1 MKPWAIRT
9 TNLTSAHNGAEEK
22 APVVIRRPLLL
33 TRDFGLIWLSQLV
46 SQIGDG
52 VSNLALLWFVYSITG
67 SPVKTTI
74 IGLIHTIPPIVL
86 GPIIGVYVDRFPK
99 KFFLV
104 GSNLFRAVLMGLI
117 PCAVATDTFTVDLL
131 YVLVLFDAVAMAAFS
146 PALTSSVPLIVP
158 RAQFT
163 AANALLQSTTSLGII
178 FGPAVSGIGIALFG
192 SQEVLCLNAA
202 TYFVAAVCLG
212 LVRLGAMQP
221 AVAELKI
228 IDGSA
233 WKDFIEGLSF
243 VVTTQRILLLL
254 IMTAGCYAFGASA
267 LSTLFPVFARK
278 LLGLGPVEVGYL
290 WSSMGIGLL
299 LMSLMLLWYT
309 EWTLA
314 DRVNII
320 FWTSAMSGL
329 AIVALVW
336 IKDLYLVSFLMIV
349 IGGGI
354 GAFTPI
360 AWGMVQEL
368 TPRMMVGRVLGL
380 YGTGAM
386 TAAIS
391 GISIFGQVTERFGE
405 STGIAGIGTI
415 FLLTALLGGWLSRTI
430 RYRESAS

>member
-9 TNLTSAHNGAEEK
+9 TNLTSAHNGVEEK
-22 APVVIRRPLLL
+22 VPAVTRRPLLF

-46 SQIGDG
+46 SQVGDG

-86 GPIIGVYVDRFPK
+86 GPFIGVYVDRLPK
-99 KFFLV
+99 KFFLI
-104 GSNLFRAVLMGLI
+104 GSNVFRAVLMGII
-117 PCAVATDTFTVDLL
+117 PCAVSTDTFTVNLL
-131 YVLVLFDAVAMAAFS
+131 YGLVFLDAMAMAMFS
-146 PALTSSVPLIVP
+146 PALTSSVPMIVP

-163 AANALLQSTTSLGII
+163 AANALIQSTTSLGII
-178 FGPAVSGIGIALFG
+178 FGPAVSGVGIALFG
-192 SQEVLCLNAA
+192 SQEVLCLNGA
-202 TYFVAAVCLG
+202 TYFVAALCLG
-212 LVRLGAMQP
+212 MVRLRAAQP
-221 AVAELKI
+221 SAVEPETTG
-228 IDGSA
+228 GSA
-233 WKDFIEGLSF
+233 WQDFKEGLAF
-243 VVTTQRILLLL
+243 VATKQRVILLLIL
-254 IMTAGCYAFGASA
+254 TAGCYGFGASA

-290 WSSMGIGLL
+290 WSSLGIGLL
-299 LMSLMLLWYT
+299 IMSVVLLWCT
-309 EWTLA
+309 ERTLA

-320 FWTSAMSGL
+320 LWASAVSGL

-336 IKDLYLVSFLMIV
+336 MKDLYIVSFLMII
-349 IGGGI
+349 IGGGM

-360 AWGMVQEL
+360 AWGVVQEL

-391 GISIFGQVTERFGE
+391 GISMFGQITERFGE
-405 STGIAGIGTI
+405 STGIAGIGAI
-415 FLLTALLGGWLSRTI
+415 FLLTAFFGSRLSRSI
-430 RYRESAS
+430 RNR